1 MKPIFVIGATILAA
15 GAAFGF
21 AKAVDQLAV
30 SPDAAA
36 PEMGIAAERSV
47 STALPPSE
55 IRKGIRPLDADS
67 TAMHD
72 FADIPA
78 EPAASPVLPQTQVP
92 ASKARPA
99 VSEPSTE
106 VAALDYDTQ
115 PAAPVN
121 YFVSPD
127 GQNMSP
133 DSSGTFSATALPEEA
148 AQSRFQNLPMI
159 GVYR

>member
-36 PEMGIAAERSV
+36 PEMGITAERSINP
-47 STALPPSE
+47 ALPPSE

-67 TAMHD
+67 TGMHE
-72 FADIPA
+72 FAHLPA
-78 EPAASPVLPQTQVP
+78 EPAASPVLPQAQVP

-121 YFVSPD
+121 YFVAPD
-127 GQNMSP
+127 GQNMLPGSP
-133 DSSGTFSATALPEEA
+133 GTFSETALPEEA
-148 AQSRFQNLPMI
+148 ARDRFESLPMI